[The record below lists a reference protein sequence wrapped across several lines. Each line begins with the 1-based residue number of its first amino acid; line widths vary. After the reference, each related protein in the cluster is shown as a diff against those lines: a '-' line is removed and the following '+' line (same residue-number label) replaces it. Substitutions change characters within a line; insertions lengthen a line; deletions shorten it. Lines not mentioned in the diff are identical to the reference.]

1 MSEYKWASVCLHITE
16 RISRAWWILHTIFL
30 ITQQINFC
38 AVPIQCSIVLC
49 SLKKEMREVFS
60 LFIFSLLFLLLFF
73 VVLSSSFCFFFFF
86 SSFSFS
92 TIRELRSNYHFP
104 YCFVA
109 IIATAASAASVDAFC
124 VVLQLKTFYSSTI
137 FIENFLRND
146 ISLLQLILLPHS
158 LSFFFQLDSKSL
170 FMWCHTDIKFHYMV
184 VMWTFYILVRPCVLR
199 SVRR

>member
-1 MSEYKWASVCLHITE
+1 MCLRITE
-16 RISRAWWILHTIFL
+16 RISRAWRILHTIFL

-49 SLKKEMREVFS
+49 SLKKEMREV
-60 LFIFSLLFLLLFF
+60 FSLLFLLLFF

-170 FMWCHTDIKFHYMV
+170 FM
-184 VMWTFYILVRPCVLR
+184 
-199 SVRR
+199 